1 VIAWQ
6 WRERFFMAGS
16 EADKLFDKKHT
27 CPICD
32 NEFTA
37 KTVRTGKARMIRTD
51 MDLRNV
57 YDGIEPLKYDI
68 ILCPKCGYA
77 ALARFFPNPTNVQ
90 QKYISEKI
98 TPNFKPLNEG
108 GEEYT
113 YEQAL
118 TRYKVAFAN
127 TVVKMGKVSEGAY
140 LCLKVA
146 WLCRSYKES
155 LDTNEPGYQDKYDKI
170 EAMEKENLRKAYDYF
185 IKAVQTEE
193 FPMCGM
199 DESTVDY
206 ILAVLAMEFED
217 YFDSSKLLSKL
228 ITSYSAGQRIKEKAR
243 EAKEELSKRMKAA
256 GVEA

>member
-1 VIAWQ
+1 
-6 WRERFFMAGS
+6 MAGS
-16 EADKLFDKKHT
+16 EAEKLFDKKYT

-37 KTVRTGKARMIRTD
+37 KTVRTGKARIIKTE

-57 YDGIEPLKYDI
+57 YEGIEPLKYDI

-77 ALARFFPNPTNVQ
+77 ALARFFPNVTTVQ
-90 QKYISEKI
+90 HKYITEKI
-98 TPNFKPLNEG
+98 TPNFKPVDMSG
-108 GEEYT
+108 DEYT
-113 YEQAL
+113 FEQAL
-118 TRYKVAFAN
+118 VRYNIAFAN
-127 TVVKMGKVSEGAY
+127 SVVKVAKISEGAY
-140 LCLKVA
+140 LSLKIA

-155 LDTNEPGYQDKYDKI
+155 LDENMAGYQEKYSRIDT
-170 EAMEKENLRKAYDYF
+170 MERENLRKAYDYF

-228 ITSYSAGQRIKEKAR
+228 ITSYSAGQRLKDKAR
-243 EAKEELSKRMKAA
+243 DAKEELSRRMKEA